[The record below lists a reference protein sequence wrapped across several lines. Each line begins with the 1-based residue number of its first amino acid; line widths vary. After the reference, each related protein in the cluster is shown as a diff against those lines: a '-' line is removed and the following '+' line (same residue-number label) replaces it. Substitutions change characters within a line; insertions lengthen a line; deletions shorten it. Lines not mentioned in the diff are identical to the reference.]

1 MWVARREFLAT
12 VATKGFV
19 IGVLIMPVTIA
30 VLAVVMPRMM
40 DERAPRVE
48 GTVAVVDPTGEVLPR
63 LARELSGEVLARRRL
78 ELDSELR
85 DVIESRLPAAAVPAS
100 GAGGL
105 VLDQALQ
112 VAMGETPVLTLE
124 AVLAQD
130 IEGWKARLAPATGE
144 EGDLLAV
151 VVVHGNAVRAS
162 GGTFGAYDLYVP
174 PRIDDRLQREI
185 QAGLERAV
193 IEARILV
200 SGLDPGQIAVLTEV
214 TGVATRV
221 VTASGERDAH
231 EVLNILVPAGFMA
244 LLLMSVMSTGS
255 QLMTN
260 TVEDKSSRV
269 VELLLAA
276 ATPMELMTG
285 KILAQMAVGLVMLG
299 IYGGMGVAALAS
311 FAVLDLVDPALVFYL
326 LLFYILSYTMMA
338 GMMGA
343 IGAAVNDA
351 SEASS
356 LLAPVMLVMMI
367 PWLLWLPITRNPDG
381 ALAVALSFLPP
392 VNLYVLLL
400 RMASASPPAWWQVWL
415 GVLIAAVAAWAAL
428 WCAAK
433 VFRIGLLMHGKPPD
447 LPTLIRWVRMA

>member
-1 MWVARREFLAT
+1 
-12 VATKGFV
+12 
-19 IGVLIMPVTIA
+19 
-30 VLAVVMPRMM
+30 
-40 DERAPRVE
+40 
-48 GTVAVVDPTGEVLPR
+48 
-63 LARELSGEVLARRRL
+63 
-78 ELDSELR
+78 
-85 DVIESRLPAAAVPAS
+85 
-100 GAGGL
+100 
-105 VLDQALQ
+105 
-112 VAMGETPVLTLE
+112 
-124 AVLAQD
+124 
-130 IEGWKARLAPATGE
+130 
-144 EGDLLAV
+144 
-151 VVVHGNAVRAS
+151 
-162 GGTFGAYDLYVP
+162 
-174 PRIDDRLQREI
+174 
-185 QAGLERAV
+185 
-193 IEARILV
+193 
-200 SGLDPGQIAVLTEV
+200 
-214 TGVATRV
+214 
-221 VTASGERDAH
+221 
-231 EVLNILVPAGFMA
+231 
-244 LLLMSVMSTGS
+244 
-255 QLMTN
+255 MTN